1 MLKNE
6 IKILIV
12 EDDAVFGATI
22 REALQRDG
30 YTAFHA
36 LKPDD
41 ALGLL
46 KVHAISLILI
56 DCMLP
61 KMNGRDLAKKID
73 EDSGVAIPKIM
84 MSGIF
89 RDKNFIRETLAKT
102 EAKSFLTKPFDIPD
116 LLRQVADAVGH
127 LVDVPVSPVVDL
139 MTKAVATPGE
149 RITAINSSES
159 VHGYEL
165 PWVFS
170 LLMHNKISGLLSIV
184 SAEGDPSSVGFKAGE
199 IIQVT
204 NKDQKSYFGVLLV
217 EHGFIE
223 QDELDEAMG
232 QASGAKKLGERLVDA
247 NLLSPHAISIVM
259 AEQQGIRLGRIVG
272 NTSLK
277 VSFAETEELREE
289 ASIDLNMLHEIFNDW
304 ATSKFPTDWIKTF
317 YTPWMRNKVVKG
329 PDYSDANRTMAGPAV
344 LRAGKLLNLIPR
356 GLTLEALQMETG
368 LSDVEFFPAF
378 HNLILGGALR
388 IGEELK
394 TTDVQVQRKRLK
406 KLEQDLERQNFFERM
421 GVSPRAKDVEIK
433 RAYHELAK
441 TIHPDRLPP
450 DAPIDIRDLSRKCFN
465 MIQEAYEVLA
475 NQATRDNYLLELEQG
490 RAEKILEAEQMM
502 ENARACLTKGDV
514 RRAKEMLEAAVNHV
528 PMTTDLRLL
537 LMWAQIKSSGADKD
551 PVLVQ
556 KLKDQLSAIPPE
568 DRHNA
573 VYFFVKGL
581 VLKAAN
587 DADGARRSLEQSI
600 GIEPNFVDAKRELN
614 VLSLQAGRM
623 VDKPVD
629 LLRGDLKDVLGAL
642 LGGKKK
648 R

>member
-6 IKILIV
+6 IKIMIID
-12 EDDAVFGATI
+12 DDAVFGATI
-22 REALQRDG
+22 REALTREG
-30 YTAFHA
+30 FTAFHA
-36 LKPDD
+36 NKPDD
-41 ALGLL
+41 ALALL
-46 KVHAISLILI
+46 KVHAFSLIVL

-73 EDSGVAIPKIM
+73 EETGTPIPKVM

-102 EAKSFLTKPFDIPD
+102 EAKSFLTKPFEIPD
-116 LLRQVADAVGH
+116 LMRQVTDAVGH
-127 LVDVPVSPVVDL
+127 LVDIPVSPVIEL
-139 MTKAVATPGE
+139 MTKTVVTPGE
-149 RITAINSSES
+149 RLSAINASETI
-159 VHGYEL
+159 HGYEL

-170 LLMHNKISGLLSIV
+170 ILMHQKISGLLNII
-184 SAEGDPSSVGFKAGE
+184 SADGDPASVGFKAGE

-223 QDELDEAMG
+223 QEELDAAME
-232 QASGAKKLGERLVDA
+232 QTSSAKKLGERLVDA

-272 NTSLK
+272 NTS
-277 VSFAETEELREE
+277 VRISFVETEELREE
-289 ASIDLNMLHEIFNDW
+289 ASIDVNMLNDIFNDW
-304 ATSKFPTDWIKTF
+304 VTSKFPTDWIKTF
-317 YTPWMRNKVVKG
+317 YTPWVRHRIVKG
-329 PDYSDANRTMAGPAV
+329 NEYSDNNRTMSGPAV
-344 LRAGKLLNLIPR
+344 LRASKMLALIAK
-356 GLTLEALQMETG
+356 GHTIETIQIETG
-368 LSDVEFFPAF
+368 LSDGEFFPAF
-378 HNLILGGALR
+378 HNLILGGVLR
-388 IGEELK
+388 FGEEAK

-421 GVSPRAKDVEIK
+421 GVSPKAKDVEIK

-441 TIHPDRLPP
+441 TIHPDRLAQ

-465 MIQEAYEVLA
+465 MIQEAYETLG

-490 RAEKILEAEQMM
+490 RAEKILEAEQIM
-502 ENARACLTKGDV
+502 EQARACLTKGDI
-514 RRAKEMLEAAVNHV
+514 RRAKEMLEAATNNV

-537 LMWAQIKSSGADKD
+537 LMWANIKSSGADKD
-551 PVLVQ
+551 SDLVQ
-556 KLKDQLSAIPPE
+556 RLKDQLSAVPPE

-581 VLKAAN
+581 VLKAAS
-587 DADGARRSLEQSI
+587 DYEGARRSLEQSI
-600 GIEPNFVDAKRELN
+600 GIETNFVDAKRELN
-614 VLSLQAGRM
+614 VLSLQAGKSA
-623 VDKPVD
+623 DKPVD
-629 LLRGDLKDVLGAL
+629 LLRGDLKDVLGVL